1 GEAQVKRSRCCGRG
15 AWGGCLRRG
24 GLLHRLGD
32 GLLRERLGDVD
43 RGLLDGADGLRGQA
57 IAHPQGGWGV
67 TPICGV
73 APEPLAK
80 LANEDVDG
88 PVAVGHRVAPDLLV
102 DLLALDHLTVGL
114 GEELEQLEL
123 ASGETDAL
131 AADESLVLVGP
142 DLELAGD
149 EGTDV
154 LTRR

>member
-1 GEAQVKRSRCCGRG
+1 
-15 AWGGCLRRG
+15 
-24 GLLHRLGD
+24 
-32 GLLRERLGDVD
+32 
-43 RGLLDGADGLRGQA
+43 
-57 IAHPQGGWGV
+57 
-67 TPICGV
+67 
-73 APEPLAK
+73 
-80 LANEDVDG
+80 EDVDG

-154 LTRR
+154 LTRRRPLAPADDPLNPSHDLLGMGWLADPVVGPEAQAADPLGHRRL